1 MGEKEE
7 NIEGCKG
14 VLGRGKIREGNIYM
28 YDRGRKILKN
38 TSDRGTSRGL
48 ETSRGKILRLAK
60 HGKIASR

>member
-1 MGEKEE
+1 MYWGEEKLEKE
-7 NIEGCKG
+7 
-14 VLGRGKIREGNIYM
+14 IYM

>member
-1 MGEKEE
+1 MGRE
-7 NIEGCKG
+7 
-14 VLGRGKIREGNIYM
+14 KIREGVERKYM

-48 ETSRGKILRLAK
+48 ETRRGKILRLAK

>member
-1 MGEKEE
+1 MYWEEEK
-7 NIEGCKG
+7 
-14 VLGRGKIREGNIYM
+14 LGKEIYM